1 MSLIEDLG
9 GYDRASRIANCKS
22 GVVHPTK
29 ALLDDLLEYRRQHNI
44 FEVGDKVVFKWEI
57 ESSDIFTIYSID
69 AYFIGVK
76 RFEDDDFY
84 YANINWGLK
93 HATESEIKAGR
104 RL

>member
-1 MSLIEDLG
+1 MINSNSEYDQKKQLAMSQVGLNNHCIEPRSELIQHR
-9 GYDRASRIANCKS
+9 RAN
-22 GVVHPTK
+22 
-29 ALLDDLLEYRRQHNI
+29 NI
-44 FEVGDKVVFKWEI
+44 FDIGDKVVFKWVL

-93 HATESEIKAGR
+93 HATDAEIKAGHK
-104 RL
+104 L

>member
-1 MSLIEDLG
+1 MNLIEQLG
-9 GYDRASRIANCKS
+9 GYERASKIAKCKS
-22 GVVHPTK
+22 GLVYPTK
-29 ALLDDLLEYRRQHNI
+29 QLLDALLEYRRANNI
-44 FEVGDKVVFKWEI
+44 FDIGDKVVFKWVL

-93 HATESEIKAGR
+93 HATDAEIKAGR